1 MSLRVHKPAF
11 PLSQYVEFIWRATR
25 SDALP
30 SRQRIY
36 PDGAMA
42 LVIHLNRSTA
52 TYFVDDETHTIRV
65 PLLAGPYSRS
75 FHIDPSQATAVLGIL
90 FRPGAARVFFPVAAH
105 ELHNADIALSEL
117 DPGEADRLLNSV
129 CSAAGEPAQL
139 LAVEQY
145 LMSKLDGAA
154 PLHPAVRYAVR
165 QLSREGG
172 VRSVR
177 KIQLDTGLSH
187 TRFIQLFRE
196 HVGLTPKL
204 FCRVRRFR
212 ALLDQIK
219 KGLPVNWAEL
229 AADCGYFDQA
239 HLIRDF
245 HAFAGIT
252 PLEYSRVTPDP
263 DLRTF
268 AAAAES

>member
-11 PLSQYVEFIWRATR
+11 PLSQHVEYIWRVAK
-25 SDALP
+25 SGAAP
-30 SRQRIY
+30 SRQRVY

-42 LVIHLNRSTA
+42 LVIHLNKPTA
-52 TYFVDDETHTIRV
+52 TFFIDNEPLSVRV

-75 FHIDPSQATAVLGIL
+75 FEIDPSQSTAVIGVL
-90 FRPGAARVFFPVAAH
+90 FRPGAARVFFPIAPH
-105 ELHNADIALSEL
+105 ELHNTDIALSEL
-117 DPGEADRLLNSV
+117 CPGAAERLLNDV
-129 CSAAGEPAQL
+129 CSAPCQHAQF

-145 LMSKLDGAA
+145 LIRKLANAA
-154 PLHPAVRYAVR
+154 PVHPAVRYAVD

-172 VRSVR
+172 MRSIR
-177 KIQLDTGLSH
+177 KIQLGTGLSH
-187 TRFIQLFRE
+187 TRFIHLFRE

-212 ALLDQIK
+212 AMLDQIT
-219 KGLPVNWAEL
+219 KGRPVNWAKL

-245 HAFAGIT
+245 RAFAGIT
-252 PLEYSRVTPDP
+252 PVEYSRAMPES
-263 DLRTF
+263 DL
-268 AAAAES
+268 ASIES